1 MPQLST
7 MIKEKPATV
16 EVGKTLAD
24 LLSLWQHQKI
34 GLMGVMDAT
43 GKLVGIIGKD
53 LPLSPLVK
61 ISLDTPIEALM
72 HTDFIVSRPETR
84 LEDVFFE
91 PGPAVAVVDGAGKLQ
106 ALFTKPELS
115 VALYQHTKSKAQ
127 ELEAF
132 LNAAISGII
141 AINKDGVVTLLNQAG
156 EEITGHSRE
165 NAIGK
170 HVSEV
175 LIPPG
180 LLQVLNSG
188 EAQFARREVIE
199 TPEGTQIY
207 IANRSPI
214 IEDDEVVGAIA
225 IFQDVTNS
233 EFIAQELRLVKET
246 NKELQALIDS
256 SYDPILIMDPQGVIL
271 RFNEAYIR
279 VTGFDRSDI
288 IGRTY
293 QDLHP
298 KTNIHSS
305 TFVEEILQKRQPV
318 TQLNVSPLGNS
329 VLITGNPVEDGN
341 GNITQIVINAR
352 DLSEIELLRHDLEES
367 KRLTQ
372 RFQDEL
378 ESIMLPRELN
388 LYTNSPE
395 MQHTI
400 DLCTRVARVNS
411 TVLLQGES
419 GVGKEVLAKLIHSL
433 SHNATGPYVKINCG
447 AIPEQLLESELFGYE
462 KGAFSGAS
470 REGKPGLFEMANHG
484 TILLDEVGDL
494 PYSLQVKLLRVLQ
507 DMEITRLGG
516 TAPKKVDVRVIAA
529 SNQNLE
535 QMVREGR
542 FREDLYF
549 RLNVVTVSIPPLRD
563 RKGDIIPLLSGFKET
578 FCKKYNLDKKFDP
591 KVIKLFLTYDW
602 PGNVRELEN
611 MVEGLIV
618 TSPDP
623 LITVES
629 LPPSFL
635 KKANLSPAEMYEQ
648 DLIPLKEAV
657 EMVEQKLI
665 SRAMEMYGSTY
676 KAAEVL
682 GVNQSTL
689 VRKLARYRKAGG
701 SS

>member
-1 MPQLST
+1 M
-7 MIKEKPATV
+7 
-16 EVGKTLAD
+16 
-24 LLSLWQHQKI
+24 
-34 GLMGVMDAT
+34 
-43 GKLVGIIGKD
+43 
-53 LPLSPLVK
+53 
-61 ISLDTPIEALM
+61 
-72 HTDFIVSRPETR
+72 
-84 LEDVFFE
+84 
-91 PGPAVAVVDGAGKLQ
+91 
-106 ALFTKPELS
+106 
-115 VALYQHTKSKAQ
+115 
-127 ELEAF
+127 
-132 LNAAISGII
+132 
-141 AINKDGVVTLLNQAG
+141 
-156 EEITGHSRE
+156 
-165 NAIGK
+165 
-170 HVSEV
+170 SEV
-175 LIPPG
+175 LVPTG
-180 LLQVLNSG
+180 LMEVLNSG
-188 EAQFARREVIE
+188 QAQFARREVIE

-214 IEDDEVVGAIA
+214 IEDGEVVGAIA
-225 IFQDVTNS
+225 IFQDVTDS
-233 EFIAQELRLVKET
+233 EFIVRELRLVQET

-256 SYDPILIMDPQGVIL
+256 SYDPILVTDPQGVVL
-271 RFNEAYIR
+271 RYNEAYIR
-279 VTGFDRSDI
+279 VTGVDRSEI

-298 KTNIHSS
+298 ETSVHST
-305 TFVEEILQKRQPV
+305 TFVEDILKKRHPV
-318 TQLNVSPLGNS
+318 TQLQVSPLGNS
-329 VLITGNPVEDGN
+329 VLITGNPVEDEN
-341 GNITQIVINAR
+341 GDIIQIVINAR
-352 DLSEIELLRHDLEES
+352 DLSEIEVLRHDLEES

-395 MQHTI
+395 MQRTI

-433 SHNATGPYVKINCG
+433 SRNATGPYVKINCG

-516 TAPKKVDVRVIAA
+516 TTPKKVDVRVIAA

-542 FREDLYF
+542 LREDLYF
-549 RLNVVTVSIPPLRD
+549 RLNVVTVNIPPLRE
-563 RKGDIIPLLSGFKET
+563 RKGDILPLLSSFKET
-578 FCKKYNLDKKFDP
+578 FCKKYNLEKKFDP
-591 KVIKLFLTYDW
+591 KVIKLFLSYDW

-618 TSPDP
+618 TSAEP
-623 LITVES
+623 LITMES
-629 LPPSFL
+629 LAPSFL
-635 KKANLSPAEMYEQ
+635 KKANISPTEIYEQ
-648 DLIPLKEAV
+648 DLMPLKEAV

-689 VRKLARYRKAGG
+689 VRKMARHRKTGG
-701 SS
+701 PT